1 MIQMSSP
8 YHQEKKNLAKN
19 KPQVDSA
26 STFDFLILSSK
37 NPNNTHST
45 ELIISEQYV
54 SKVSDWLIQF
64 LTKHIPI

>member
-1 MIQMSSP
+1 MFSP

-19 KPQVDSA
+19 KPQVDLA

-37 NPNNTHST
+37 NPNNIHST
-45 ELIISEQYV
+45 ELIISEHYV